1 MSHVHCPACRYA
13 YNSLTSQACPRCV
26 PQPVKPVPVPV
37 PVGKLDALAE
47 VDAALDR
54 LAVALGRLDDDELDA
69 VAVRLASTEHE
80 STWAGVVAGAIA
92 AAVIA
97 RRQAPVVVME
107 LDAPEITEAAPT
119 DRERAL
125 LAMVVALLT
134 RLAAVTR
141 DAATRLRR
149 R

>member
-1 MSHVHCPACRYA
+1 MPQRVGGPA
-13 YNSLTSQACPRCV
+13 
-26 PQPVKPVPVPV
+26 
-37 PVGKLDALAE
+37 GKLDALAE

-69 VAVRLASTEHE
+69 VAMRLASTEHE
-80 STWAGVVAGAIA
+80 STWAGVLAGAIA
-92 AAVIA
+92 GAVIA
-97 RRQAPVVVME
+97 RRQPPVIAIELEAP
-107 LDAPEITEAAPT
+107 PEVPEVAAPT

-125 LAMVVALLT
+125 LAMVVALLA